1 MKPRRLFRRGTLAV
15 SLAVTVFLSPV
26 ISQSASAAVSIE
38 ERLAQL
44 EQEIKTL
51 KRQREVEGEINA
63 KKEKETPVVV
73 AGDKGFALQSKDKNF
88 EFKLKGYIQADSRAF
103 LDDDSAPASD
113 TFIARR
119 IRPQFEGTLY
129 KYVGFRFMPDFGGG
143 STTIQ
148 DAYIDFKYWKAA
160 SLRFGKFK
168 EPFGLERLQSGTALT
183 FIERGLPT
191 SLGPNRDLGV
201 QLSGELFDG
210 RLEYQVGVFNGVADG
225 GSSDQDTADDKDV
238 VARLFGTPFKNSS
251 KAWISGLG
259 LGAAVSFGEAHGNA
273 ATSGLPTYRSMGQ
286 QTAYSYIA
294 GGPFADG
301 DRFRFSPQTY
311 YSWGPFGLLGEYVLS
326 EQAVRRGSF
335 ESELLSKAWQIA
347 PSYVL
352 TGEDAS
358 FKGVKP
364 RHSFDP
370 ANGTWGA
377 FEIATRFGNLST
389 DDEAFGTYVNP
400 LTSASDLKAWG
411 IGLNWYLNNSL
422 KFQTNFDQTY
432 FDGAQMSGGKDRE
445 VENALFTRVQVA
457 F

>member
-1 MKPRRLFRRGTLAV
+1 MKPLRLFRVGTLV
-15 SLAVTVFLSPV
+15 VPLALTVFLSPDFTP
-26 ISQSASAAVSIE
+26 AAAAAPSVE
-38 ERLAQL
+38 ERLAEL

-51 KRQREVEGEINA
+51 KRQREVEQEISV
-63 KKEKETPVVV
+63 KKEKETPVVI

-88 EFKLKGYIQADSRAF
+88 EFKLKGYIHADSRSF

-143 STTIQ
+143 TTVIQ
-148 DAYIDFKYWKAA
+148 DAYIDFKYWKKA

-168 EPFGLERLQSGTALT
+168 QPFGLERLQSGTALT

-201 QLSGELFDG
+201 QLSGEFFDG
-210 RLEYQVGVFNGVADG
+210 GLEYQIGVFNGVADG
-225 GSSDQDTADDKDV
+225 ASADQDTADDKDV
-238 VARLFGTPFKNSS
+238 VARIFGSPFKNSS
-251 KAWISGLG
+251 KAWASGLG
-259 LGAAVSFGEAHGNA
+259 LGAAVSFGEAHGTA
-273 ATSGLPTYRSMGQ
+273 TTSGLPTYRSMGQ
-286 QTAYSYIA
+286 QTAYSYIS

-311 YSWGPFGLLGEYVLS
+311 YSWGSFGLLGEYVFTQ
-326 EQAVRRGSF
+326 QAVRRGAV
-335 ESELLSKAWQIA
+335 EDDLLSKAWQIA

-377 FEIATRFGNLST
+377 FEVATRFGNLST
-389 DDEAFGTYVNP
+389 DDEAFGTYVSP
-400 LTSASDLKAWG
+400 LASASDLKAWG
-411 IGLNWYLNNSL
+411 IGLNWYLNNNL

-432 FDGAQMSGGKDRE
+432 FDGAQLSGGKDRE

>member
-1 MKPRRLFRRGTLAV
+1 MKPSRLFRGGFWVIPLAV
-15 SLAVTVFLSPV
+15 AVILGQALTPAAWA
-26 ISQSASAAVSIE
+26 ASSIE
-38 ERLAQL
+38 ERLAEL

-51 KRQREVEGEINA
+51 KRQREVEQEVSA
-63 KKEKETPVVV
+63 KKEKETPVVI

-88 EFKLKGYIQADSRAF
+88 EFKLRGYIQADSRAF

-119 IRPQFEGTLY
+119 IRPTFEGTLY
-129 KYVGFRFMPDFGGG
+129 KYVGFRFMPDFGSG
-143 STTIQ
+143 STSIQ

-168 EPFGLERLQSGTALT
+168 APFGLERLQSGTALT

-191 SLGPNRDLGV
+191 NLVPNRDLGV
-201 QLSGELFDG
+201 QLFGELFDG
-210 RLEYQVGVFNGVADG
+210 QLEYQVGVFNGVADG
-225 GSSDQDTADDKDV
+225 ASADQDIADDKDV
-238 VARLFGTPFKNSS
+238 VARIFGTPFKNSS
-251 KAWISGLG
+251 KNWINGLG

-273 ATSGLPTYRSMGQ
+273 TTTGLPTYRSTGQ
-286 QTAYSYIA
+286 QTAYSYLS

-311 YSWGPFGLLGEYVLS
+311 YSWGSFGFLGEYVFS
-326 EQAVRRGSF
+326 EQAVRRGAV
-335 ESELLSKAWQIA
+335 ESDLLSRAWQIA

-358 FKGVKP
+358 FKGVTP

-370 ANGTWGA
+370 AKGTWGA
-377 FEIATRFGNLST
+377 LEVAARFGGLSA
-389 DDEAFGTYVNP
+389 DDEAFSTFVSP
-400 LTSASDLKAWG
+400 LASASDLKSWG
-411 IGLNWYLNNSL
+411 LGLNWYLNKNL

-432 FDGAQMSGGKDRE
+432 FDGAQLSGGKDRE
-445 VENALFTRVQVA
+445 VENALFTRVQAA